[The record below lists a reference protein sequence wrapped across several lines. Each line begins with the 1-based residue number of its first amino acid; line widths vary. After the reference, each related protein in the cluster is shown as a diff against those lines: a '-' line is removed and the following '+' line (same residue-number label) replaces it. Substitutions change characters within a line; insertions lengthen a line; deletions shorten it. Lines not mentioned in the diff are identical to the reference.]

1 MVKISR
7 TAKEVTAFVA
17 FLGGKF
23 ASSIHVAY
31 YTIQN
36 NESLVAKNERQEL
49 FYIRWLKER
58 IPALKGIGNS
68 DD

>member
-17 FLGGKF
+17 FLG
-23 ASSIHVAY
+23 AIHVAY